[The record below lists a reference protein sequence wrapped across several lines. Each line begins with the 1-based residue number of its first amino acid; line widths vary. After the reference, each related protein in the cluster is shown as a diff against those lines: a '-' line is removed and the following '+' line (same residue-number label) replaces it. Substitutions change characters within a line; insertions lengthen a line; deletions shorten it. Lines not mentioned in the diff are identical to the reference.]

1 MSIIFEA
8 IEKILIE
15 KISNN
20 TISNIEDFLGYSISE
35 IDIDDLEDKI
45 AEVLFQMPEE
55 EILKYARKYNILKPL
70 RWLVKGI

>member
-70 RWLVKGI
+70 R